1 MRVGATS
8 TKARITRLVAVMAAA
23 ALIAGA
29 CGANDDVLEPTPAQA
44 EAISTLITAELST
57 DEQRCMLEGLIESE
71 IDPAAVTDAALSGED
86 DATLLAVAVE
96 CVEDLTEIPGFVQ
109 SFIEGAAQEG
119 APLSESQALCLIESI
134 DTLDPPAVVAACLD
148 SNQGSDDDPAEDG
161 VLLDLLSTACAS
173 GNNQAC
179 DELYAVAP
187 TGSDYVEIGRTCAGQ
202 LPDSVGLRCYLDL
215 DT

>member
-1 MRVGATS
+1 MRAVATTRNAGA
-8 TKARITRLVAVMAAA
+8 IRLVAVMAVA
-23 ALIAGA
+23 ALIASA
-29 CGANDDVLEPTPAQA
+29 CGADDDVLEPTPAQA
-44 EAISTLITAELST
+44 DAISTLITVELST
-57 DEQRCMLEGLIESE
+57 DEQRCMLEGLIKSE
-71 IDPAAVTDAALSGED
+71 IDPASVIDGTLSGED

-109 SFIEGAAQEG
+109 LFIEGAAQEG
-119 APLSESQALCLIESI
+119 APLSESQALCLIESV
-134 DTLDPPAVVAACLD
+134 DTLDPPAVVAACLGSD
-148 SNQGSDDDPAEDG
+148 QGSDDDPTEDE
-161 VLLDLLSTACAS
+161 VLLDLLSTACEN

-202 LPDSVGLRCYLDL
+202 LPDSAGLRCYLDL